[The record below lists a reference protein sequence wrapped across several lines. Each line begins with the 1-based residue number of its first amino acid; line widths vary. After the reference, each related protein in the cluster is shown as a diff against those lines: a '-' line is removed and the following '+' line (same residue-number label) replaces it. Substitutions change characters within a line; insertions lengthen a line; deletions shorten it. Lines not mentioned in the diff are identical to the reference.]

1 MMKKLTLILFS
12 CIFIAQVHGQSPLA
26 LAHGKKGVNP
36 STTFVLKVSPMT
48 LFRNMWFTGYG
59 EYALHD
65 LGKYTVSLGLS
76 PNLLPKGDWTEKQL
90 NLDSTF
96 YYDFDIDAAHS
107 KAGFS
112 IDPEFRFYT
121 DEVFDG
127 MYFGLYSSQRFS
139 SARLN
144 EMATPVND
152 SLAIGTGGYQ
162 ELKTHVGVYGLQV
175 GFEKLFGGMDRFVF
189 DAYFGIGYKYTDRMY
204 TNKVGIVG
212 MGLYDS
218 NQRTIATRGNVSFG
232 VRIF

>member
-1 MMKKLTLILFS
+1 MKHVALTLLACLFLLQTQ
-12 CIFIAQVHGQSPLA
+12 AQTPRA
-26 LAHGKKGVNP
+26 LAQGQNDDVRT
-36 STTFVLKVSPMT
+36 TTFVLKVSPMT

-65 LGKYTVSLGLS
+65 MGKYTVSLGLS

-90 NLDSTF
+90 NVDSTF
-96 YYDFDIDAAHS
+96 YYDFEIDDAHS

-175 GFEKLFGGMDRFVF
+175 GFEKLFGGNDRFVF

-204 TNKVGIVG
+204 TNKVDVVG